1 MDPLKNWPQRYGEA
15 FSEVREVVRTVE
27 IATRTRYGLAGET
40 YRVEVLQ
47 QVTSGE
53 CKVRYEVRADGRWV
67 EVNLGHA
74 GPSHDPDTAMSEALA
89 AVASCAHSAR

>member
-15 FSEVREVVRTVE
+15 FSEVCEVVRTVE
-27 IATRTRYGLAGET
+27 IATRTRSGLAGET
-40 YRVEVLQ
+40 YRVQVLQ
-47 QVTSGE
+47 PVTSGA

-74 GPSHDPDTAMSEALA
+74 GPSRDADTAMSEALT

>member
-1 MDPLKNWPQRYGEA
+1 MDSLKDWPQRYGDA
-15 FSEVREVVRTVE
+15 FSEVYEVVRAIEV
-27 IATRTRYGLAGET
+27 ATKTRYGLAGET

-47 QVTSGE
+47 AAWSGE
-53 CKVRYEVRADGRWV
+53 CKVRFEVRADGRWV

-74 GPSHDPDTAMSEALA
+74 GAVADPETAISEALA

>member
-1 MDPLKNWPQRYGEA
+1 MESLKNWPQRYGDA
-15 FSEVREVVRTVE
+15 FSEVQEVVRAVE
-27 IATRTRYGLAGET
+27 IATKTRYGLAGET

-47 QVTSGE
+47 AATSGQ
-53 CKVRYEVRADGRWV
+53 CRIRYEVRADGRWV

-74 GPSHDPDTAMSEALA
+74 GPMADADAAMSAALS

>member
-15 FSEVREVVRTVE
+15 FCDVYDVVRAVE
-27 IATRTRYGLAGET
+27 IGTKTRYGLAGET

-47 QVTSGE
+47 AITTGE
-53 CKVRYEVRADGRWV
+53 CKVRYEVRSDGRWV

-74 GPSHDPDTAMSEALA
+74 GPLADAETAMSEALS